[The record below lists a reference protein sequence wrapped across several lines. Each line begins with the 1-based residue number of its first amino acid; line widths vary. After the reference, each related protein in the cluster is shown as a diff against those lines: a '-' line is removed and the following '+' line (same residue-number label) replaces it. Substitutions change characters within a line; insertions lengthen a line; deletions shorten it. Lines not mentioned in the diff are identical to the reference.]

1 MTGDHQFLVGRDD
14 IKGDAAVWARDHGPV
29 RVRLQIE
36 FGPEPSEV
44 LGDSRAH
51 RRRVLADPGG
61 EHETIDSAER
71 RSEPAGLEADA
82 IREIIKRKAGARVD
96 ALLERAH
103 VVADARQ
110 GPESA
115 FVVK

>member
-1 MTGDHQFLVGRDD
+1 MTGDHQLLVGRDD
-14 IKGDAAVWARDHGPV
+14 IEGDAAVRARDHGPV

-36 FGPEPSEV
+36 LGPEPSEV
-44 LGDSRAH
+44 LGDSHAH
-51 RRRVLADPGG
+51 RRRVLADPGR
-61 EHETIDSAER
+61 EHEAVDPAER
-71 RSEPAGLEADA
+71 CGEPAGLEADA
-82 IREIIKRKAGARVD
+82 IREIIEREASARIS

-115 FVVK
+115 FMVK

>member
-1 MTGDHQFLVGRDD
+1 MTGDHQLLVGRNDK
-14 IKGDAAVWARDHGPV
+14 KGNAAIRARDHRPV

-36 FGPEPSEV
+36 LGPEPGEV

-61 EHETIDSAER
+61 EHEAVDPAER

-82 IREIIKRKAGARVD
+82 IREIIERKAGARVG

-115 FVVK
+115 FMVK